1 MFLKQY
7 LDTHSNL
14 CFNAL
19 KGGEGLGGDDPIR
32 SDLIRGSID
41 AMLLRVLS
49 AHDSYGYEIIKTI
62 TQRTGGRYELKE
74 PSLYTSLKRLERDG
88 CVQSYWGDA
97 SQGARRKYYR
107 ITPAGAALLHDAVEQ
122 WRAARDII
130 DCVLIG
136 GEEHG

>member
-1 MFLKQY
+1 MAEM
-7 LDTHSNL
+7 T
-14 CFNAL
+14 
-19 KGGEGLGGDDPIR
+19 IR

>member
-1 MFLKQY
+1 MAE
-7 LDTHSNL
+7 TT
-14 CFNAL
+14 
-19 KGGEGLGGDDPIR
+19 IR

-97 SQGARRKYYR
+97 SQGAPEVLPHYAGGR
-107 ITPAGAALLHDAVEQ
+107 GAAARRGGAV
-122 WRAARDII
+122 AR
-130 DCVLIG
+130 G
-136 GEEHG
+136 AGHH

>member
-1 MFLKQY
+1 MAE
-7 LDTHSNL
+7 TT
-14 CFNAL
+14 
-19 KGGEGLGGDDPIR
+19 IR

-41 AMLLRVLS
+41 AMLLQVLS

-62 TQRTGGRYELKE
+62 AQRTGGRYELKE

-107 ITPAGAALLHDAVEQ
+107 IMPAGTALLHDAVAQ

>member
-19 KGGEGLGGDDPIR
+19 KGGEGLGGDDHSQR
-32 SDLIRGSID
+32 SDPRQHRRD
-41 AMLLRVLS
+41 AP
-49 AHDSYGYEIIKTI
+49 AGA
-62 TQRTGGRYELKE
+62 QRARQLWVRDHQDHHAAYRRA
-74 PSLYTSLKRLERDG
+74 LYTSLKRLERDG

>member
-19 KGGEGLGGDDPIR
+19 KGGECLGGDDHSQR
-32 SDLIRGSID
+32 SDPRQHRRD
-41 AMLLRVLS
+41 APAGAQRARQLW
-49 AHDSYGYEIIKTI
+49 YEIIKTI

>member
-1 MFLKQY
+1 MAE
-7 LDTHSNL
+7 TT
-14 CFNAL
+14 
-19 KGGEGLGGDDPIR
+19 IR

-97 SQGARRKYYR
+97 SQGRAGSITALRRRARRCCTTR
-107 ITPAGAALLHDAVEQ
+107 WSSGARRGTSLTV
-122 WRAARDII
+122 
-130 DCVLIG
+130 C
-136 GEEHG
+136 